1 MNIVVSPYP
10 SALKRINQKDKIVV
24 IIDVLRACT
33 TIVQA
38 FSQGCKAFYPQPSVK
53 KAKEKLKQFKI
64 EVGAYG
70 LPKGSASPPLFWA
83 DNTPLLGGE
92 RKGLKIKGF
101 DLGNSPLEYTSDKVR
116 NKNIIFTT
124 SNCTKNLDACKQPKE
139 ILICSFLNIH
149 HVVNYLS
156 TLNDDLIIAISGRE
170 GDFSLEDAVCAG
182 MLIDLVGATRRVSPT
197 ISDLSHVCR
206 IAYLYYKDNIIDAL
220 ANSTHGRILRDIG
233 YEEDIKFCAQM
244 GKCEILPR
252 YIQGQIT
259 CIP

>member
-24 IIDVLRACT
+24 IIDILRACT

-38 FSQGCKAFYPQPSVK
+38 FSQGCKAFYPLTNVT
-53 KAKEKLKQFKI
+53 KAKEKLKQFKKA
-64 EVGAYG
+64 E
-70 LPKGSASPPLFWA
+70 
-83 DNTPLLGGE
+83 TLLGGE
-92 RKGLKIKGF
+92 RNGLKIKGF
-101 DLGNSPLEYTSDKVR
+101 DLGNSPLEYTSDVVR

-124 SNCTKNLDACKQPKE
+124 SNCTKNLDVTIQPKE
-139 ILICSFLNIH
+139 TLICSFLNIH

-197 ISDLSHVCR
+197 ISDLGNVCMVT
-206 IAYLYYKDNIIDAL
+206 YLHYKDNIIDAL
-220 ANSTHGRILRDIG
+220 TNSTHGRILNNIG
-233 YEEDIKFCAQM
+233 FEEDIKFCARI
-244 GKCEILPR
+244 GNSEILPR

-259 CIP
+259 CIQ